1 MRITVLEAF
10 EPDYLGVV
18 VGDLHSAAA
27 RVAVRPGRPGVQTEH
42 EVLTYREP
50 GKYRPLLRDQDAFG
64 VGLRARH
71 PIDDHRSRIRAYEPG
86 HHVHERGLSA
96 AGGSYDSHELA
107 VSYREAHIIAAR
119 QRSLV
124 GEKTLFEPADLDL
137 SAHRATGSNGLHPTV
152 FFFFF
157 FF

>member
-50 GKYRPLLRDQDAFG
+50 GKHRPQKREQETK
-64 VGLRARH
+64 REEQQTRH
-71 PIDDHRSRIRAYEPG
+71 PIDDHRSRFRSYEPG
-86 HHVHERGLSA
+86 HHVHERGLFA
-96 AGGSYDSHELA
+96 ARGSY
-107 VSYREAHIIAAR
+107 
-119 QRSLV
+119 
-124 GEKTLFEPADLDL
+124 
-137 SAHRATGSNGLHPTV
+137 
-152 FFFFF
+152 
-157 FF
+157 